1 MIIGILFLIGIA
13 LGAAIIYVILN
24 PKVKATKVLDI
35 ETEEKNDKLRADMLY
50 LQDQCA
56 NYTTKKQQ
64 LQESVEQIKKHIID
78 IQKQAEESA
87 NTIYEKS
94 FELAN
99 ERMSIAA
106 EKLSA
111 EYEESR
117 QKAEQEYIELMAY
130 QSATLVKELNATT
143 TAIKNAELQLAGLAA
158 KVSAATAAAKRQEE
172 METAQDFY
180 RLNLPDIDIEEIIK
194 LREVTILLRD
204 SEPLNKVI
212 WKVYY
217 EKPYTDLIGRVVGTD
232 VHTGIY
238 KITHIKSQ
246 KCYVGQAADI
256 ASRWK
261 QHIKRGIGAE
271 APTRNKLYPAMLEH
285 GVENFTFEIVEEC
298 PRAQLNER
306 EDYWQEYFGAK
317 EFGYSI
323 K

>member
-1 MIIGILFLIGIA
+1 MIIGLIVVGVAI
-13 LGAAIIYVILN
+13 GAAAVYFYLN
-24 PKVKATKVLDI
+24 PKVKATQVLD
-35 ETEEKNDKLRADMLY
+35 E
-50 LQDQCA
+50 Q
-56 NYTTKKQQ
+56 TKR
-64 LQESVEQIKKHIID
+64 ENEQIRTESIQLKSEYSALIDKTLAQEQHIKK
-78 IQKQAEESA
+78 IQQQAEDSA

-99 ERMSIAA
+99 ERMSAAA
-106 EKLSA
+106 EKMSA
-111 EYEESR
+111 EYEEAR
-117 QKAEQEYIELMAY
+117 QKAEQEYIELMAC
-130 QSATLVKELNATT
+130 QSATLVKELSATN

-158 KVSAATAAAKRQEE
+158 KVSAAVAAAKRQEE

-194 LREVTILLRD
+194 LREVTVLLRD

-217 EKPYTDLIGRVVGTD
+217 EKPYTDLIGRVVGTG

-238 KITHIKSQ
+238 KITNIKSQ

-298 PRAQLNER
+298 SRAQLNER
-306 EDYWQEYFGAK
+306 EDYWQDYFGAK

>member
-1 MIIGILFLIGIA
+1 MIIGLIILSIA
-13 LGAAIIYVILN
+13 IGAAGVYFYLS
-24 PKVKATKVLDI
+24 PKVKATQILD
-35 ETEEKNDKLRADMLY
+35 E
-50 LQDQCA
+50 Q
-56 NYTTKKQQ
+56 TKR
-64 LQESVEQIKKHIID
+64 ENEQIRTESIQLKSEYSALIDKTLAQEQHIKNL
-78 IQKQAEESA
+78 QKQAEDSA
-87 NTIYEKS
+87 NAIYEKS

-99 ERMSIAA
+99 EKMSAAA
-106 EKLSA
+106 EKMSA
-111 EYEESR
+111 EYEEAKR
-117 QKAEQEYIELMAY
+117 QMEEEYLSIMGT
-130 QSATLVKELNATT
+130 QSVRLSKELNATN

-158 KVSAATAAAKRQEE
+158 KVSAAVAAAKRQEE

-180 RLNLPDIDIEEIIK
+180 RLNLPNVDIEEITK
-194 LREVTILLRD
+194 LREVTVLLRD

-217 EKPYTDLIGRVVGTD
+217 EKPYTDLIGRVVGTG

-238 KITHIKSQ
+238 KITNIKSQ

-298 PRAQLNER
+298 SRAQLNER
-306 EDYWQEYFGAK
+306 EDYWQDYFGAK

>member
-1 MIIGILFLIGIA
+1 MIIGLIIIGVAI
-13 LGAAIIYVILN
+13 GAATVYFYLN
-24 PKVKATKVLDI
+24 PKVKATQVLD
-35 ETEEKNDKLRADMLY
+35 E
-50 LQDQCA
+50 Q
-56 NYTTKKQQ
+56 TKR
-64 LQESVEQIKKHIID
+64 ENEQIRTESIQLKSEYSALIEKTLAQEQHIKK
-78 IQKQAEESA
+78 IQQQAEDSA

-99 ERMSIAA
+99 ERMSAAA
-106 EKLSA
+106 EKMSA
-111 EYEESR
+111 EYEEAR
-117 QKAEQEYIELMAY
+117 QKAEQEYIELMAC
-130 QSATLVKELNATT
+130 QSATLVKELSATN

-158 KVSAATAAAKRQEE
+158 KVSAAVAAAKRQEE
-172 METAQDFY
+172 METAQNFY
-180 RLNLPDIDIEEIIK
+180 RLNLPDIDIEEIVK
-194 LREVTILLRD
+194 LREVTVLLRD

-217 EKPYTDLIGRVVGTD
+217 EKPYTDLIGRVVGTG

-238 KITHIKSQ
+238 KITNIKSQ

-298 PRAQLNER
+298 SRAQLNER
-306 EDYWQEYFGAK
+306 EDYWQDYFGAK

>member
-1 MIIGILFLIGIA
+1 MIIGLIIVGVVI
-13 LGAAIIYVILN
+13 GAAAVYFYLN
-24 PKVKATKVLDI
+24 PKVKATQVLD
-35 ETEEKNDKLRADMLY
+35 E
-50 LQDQCA
+50 Q
-56 NYTTKKQQ
+56 TKR
-64 LQESVEQIKKHIID
+64 ENEQIRTESIQLKSEYSALIDKTLAQEQHIKN
-78 IQKQAEESA
+78 IQKQAEDSA

-99 ERMSIAA
+99 ERMSAAA
-106 EKLSA
+106 EKMSA
-111 EYEESR
+111 EYEEAR
-117 QKAEQEYIELMAY
+117 QKAEQEYIELMAC
-130 QSATLVKELNATT
+130 QSTTLVKELSATN

-158 KVSAATAAAKRQEE
+158 KVSAAVAAAKRQEE

-180 RLNLPDIDIEEIIK
+180 RLNLPDIDIEEIVK
-194 LREVTILLRD
+194 LREVTVLLRD

-217 EKPYTDLIGRVVGTD
+217 EKPYTDLIGRVVGTG

-238 KITHIKSQ
+238 KITNIKSQ

-298 PRAQLNER
+298 SRAQLNER
-306 EDYWQEYFGAK
+306 EDYWQDYFGAK

>member
-1 MIIGILFLIGIA
+1 MLIGVIILYFILKPA
-13 LGAAIIYVILN
+13 LKASQVLNEKII
-24 PKVKATKVLDI
+24 
-35 ETEEKNDKLRADMLY
+35 TENAEAESKNEKLRTEMLA
-50 LQDQCA
+50 LTAKCSSLTEKHDR
-56 NYTTKKQQ
+56 
-64 LQESVEQIKKHIID
+64 LQEAISEQ
-78 IQKQAEESA
+78 QKQAEDNA
-87 NTIYEKS
+87 NRLYEKS

-99 ERMSIAA
+99 ERMSAAA
-106 EKLSA
+106 EKMSA
-111 EYEESR
+111 EYEEAK
-117 QKAEQEYIELMAY
+117 QKAEQEYIELMAC
-130 QSATLVKELNATT
+130 QSATLVKELSATN
-143 TAIKNAELQLAGLAA
+143 TAIKNAELRLAGLAA
-158 KVSAATAAAKRQEE
+158 KVSAAVAAAKRQEE

-180 RLNLPDIDIEEIIK
+180 RLNLPDIDIEEIVK
-194 LREVTILLRD
+194 LREVTVLLRD

-217 EKPYTDLIGRVVGTD
+217 EKPYTDLIGRVVGTG

-238 KITHIKSQ
+238 KITNIKSQ

-298 PRAQLNER
+298 SRAQLNER
-306 EDYWQEYFGAK
+306 EDYWQDYFGAK

>member
-1 MIIGILFLIGIA
+1 MIIGLIIVGVVI
-13 LGAAIIYVILN
+13 GAAAVYFYLN
-24 PKVKATKVLDI
+24 PKVKATQVLD
-35 ETEEKNDKLRADMLY
+35 E
-50 LQDQCA
+50 Q
-56 NYTTKKQQ
+56 TKR
-64 LQESVEQIKKHIID
+64 ENEQIRTETIQLKSEYSALIEKTLAQEQHIKK
-78 IQKQAEESA
+78 IQQQAEDSA
-87 NTIYEKS
+87 NAIYEKS

-99 ERMSIAA
+99 ERMSAAA

-111 EYEESR
+111 EYEEAR
-117 QKAEQEYIELMAY
+117 QKAEQEYIELMAC
-130 QSATLVKELNATT
+130 QSATLVKELSATN

-158 KVSAATAAAKRQEE
+158 KVSAAVAAAKRQEE

-194 LREVTILLRD
+194 LREVTVLLRD

-217 EKPYTDLIGRVVGTD
+217 EKPYTDLIGRVVGTG

-238 KITHIKSQ
+238 KITNIKSQ

-298 PRAQLNER
+298 SRAQLNER
-306 EDYWQEYFGAK
+306 EDYWQDYFGAK

>member
-1 MIIGILFLIGIA
+1 MIIGLIIVGVVI
-13 LGAAIIYVILN
+13 GAAAVYFYLN
-24 PKVKATKVLDI
+24 PKVKATQVLD
-35 ETEEKNDKLRADMLY
+35 E
-50 LQDQCA
+50 Q
-56 NYTTKKQQ
+56 TKR
-64 LQESVEQIKKHIID
+64 ENEQIRTESIQLKSEYSALIDKTLAQEQHIKN
-78 IQKQAEESA
+78 IQKQAEDSA

-99 ERMSIAA
+99 ERMSAAA
-106 EKLSA
+106 EKMSA
-111 EYEESR
+111 EYEEAK
-117 QKAEQEYIELMAY
+117 QKAEQEYIELMAC
-130 QSATLVKELNATT
+130 QSATLVKELSATN

-158 KVSAATAAAKRQEE
+158 KVSAAVAAAKRQEE

-180 RLNLPDIDIEEIIK
+180 RLNLPDIDIEEIVK
-194 LREVTILLRD
+194 LREVTVLLRD

-217 EKPYTDLIGRVVGTD
+217 EKPYTDLIGRVVGTG

-238 KITHIKSQ
+238 KITNIKSQ

-298 PRAQLNER
+298 SRAQLNER
-306 EDYWQEYFGAK
+306 EDYWQDYFGAK

>member
-1 MIIGILFLIGIA
+1 MIIGLIIISA
-13 LGAAIIYVILN
+13 VIGAAAVYFYLN
-24 PKVKATKVLDI
+24 PKVKATQVLD
-35 ETEEKNDKLRADMLY
+35 E
-50 LQDQCA
+50 Q
-56 NYTTKKQQ
+56 TKK
-64 LQESVEQIKKHIID
+64 ENEQIRTESIQLKSEYSALIDKTLAQEQHIKK
-78 IQKQAEESA
+78 IQQQAEDSA
-87 NTIYEKS
+87 NAIYEKS

-99 ERMSIAA
+99 ERMSAAA
-106 EKLSA
+106 EKMSA
-111 EYEESR
+111 EYEEAR
-117 QKAEQEYIELMAY
+117 QKAEQEYIELMAC
-130 QSATLVKELNATT
+130 QSATLVKELDATN
-143 TAIKNAELQLAGLAA
+143 TAIKNAELQLAGLTA
-158 KVSAATAAAKRQEE
+158 KVSAAVAAAKRQEE

-180 RLNLPDIDIEEIIK
+180 RLNLPDIDIEEIVK
-194 LREVTILLRD
+194 LREVTVLLRD

-217 EKPYTDLIGRVVGTD
+217 EKPYTDLIGRVVGTG

-238 KITHIKSQ
+238 KITNIKSQ

-298 PRAQLNER
+298 SRAQLNER
-306 EDYWQEYFGAK
+306 EDYWQDYFGAK

>member
-1 MIIGILFLIGIA
+1 MIIGLIIVGVVI
-13 LGAAIIYVILN
+13 GAAAVYFYLN
-24 PKVKATKVLDI
+24 PKVKATQVLD
-35 ETEEKNDKLRADMLY
+35 E
-50 LQDQCA
+50 Q
-56 NYTTKKQQ
+56 TKR
-64 LQESVEQIKKHIID
+64 ENEQIRTESIQLKSEYSALIDKTLAQEQHIKE
-78 IQKQAEESA
+78 IQKQAEDSA

-99 ERMSIAA
+99 ERMSAAA
-106 EKLSA
+106 EKMSA
-111 EYEESR
+111 EYEEAR
-117 QKAEQEYIELMAY
+117 QKAEQEYIELMAC
-130 QSATLVKELNATT
+130 QSATLVKELSATN

-158 KVSAATAAAKRQEE
+158 KVSAAVAAAKRQEE

-180 RLNLPDIDIEEIIK
+180 RLNLPDIDIEEIVK
-194 LREVTILLRD
+194 LREVTVLLRD

-217 EKPYTDLIGRVVGTD
+217 EKPYTDLIGRVVGTG

-238 KITHIKSQ
+238 KITNIKSQ

-298 PRAQLNER
+298 SRAQLNER
-306 EDYWQEYFGAK
+306 EDYWQDYFGAK

>member
-1 MIIGILFLIGIA
+1 MIIGLIIIGVAI
-13 LGAAIIYVILN
+13 GAATVYFYLN
-24 PKVKATKVLDI
+24 PKVKATQVLD
-35 ETEEKNDKLRADMLY
+35 E
-50 LQDQCA
+50 Q
-56 NYTTKKQQ
+56 TKR
-64 LQESVEQIKKHIID
+64 ENEQIRTESIQLKSEYSALIDKTLAQEQHIKK
-78 IQKQAEESA
+78 IQQQAEDSA

-99 ERMSIAA
+99 ERMSAAA
-106 EKLSA
+106 EKMSA
-111 EYEESR
+111 EYEEAR
-117 QKAEQEYIELMAY
+117 QKAEQEYIELMAC
-130 QSATLVKELNATT
+130 QSATLVKELSATN

-158 KVSAATAAAKRQEE
+158 KVSAAVAAAKRQEE

-180 RLNLPDIDIEEIIK
+180 RLNLPDIDIEEIVK
-194 LREVTILLRD
+194 LREVTVLLRD

-217 EKPYTDLIGRVVGTD
+217 EKPYTDLIGRVVGTG

-238 KITHIKSQ
+238 KITNIKSQ

-298 PRAQLNER
+298 SRAQLNER
-306 EDYWQEYFGAK
+306 EDYWQDYFGAK

>member
-1 MIIGILFLIGIA
+1 MIIGLIIIGVAI
-13 LGAAIIYVILN
+13 GAAAVYFYLN
-24 PKVKATKVLDI
+24 PKVKATQVLD
-35 ETEEKNDKLRADMLY
+35 E
-50 LQDQCA
+50 Q
-56 NYTTKKQQ
+56 TKR
-64 LQESVEQIKKHIID
+64 ENEQIRTESIQLKSEYSALIDKTLAQEQHIKK
-78 IQKQAEESA
+78 IQKQAEDSA
-87 NTIYEKS
+87 NAIYEKS

-99 ERMSIAA
+99 ERMSAAA
-106 EKLSA
+106 EKMSA
-111 EYEESR
+111 EYEEAR
-117 QKAEQEYIELMAY
+117 QKAEQEYIELMAC
-130 QSATLVKELNATT
+130 QSATLVKELSATN
-143 TAIKNAELQLAGLAA
+143 TAIKNAELQLSDLAA
-158 KVSAATAAAKRQEE
+158 KVSAAVEAAKRQEE
-172 METAQDFY
+172 METAKDFY

-194 LREVTILLRD
+194 LKEVTVLLRD

-217 EKPYTDLIGRVVGTD
+217 EMPYTDLIGRVVGTG

-238 KITHIKSQ
+238 KITNIKSQ

-298 PRAQLNER
+298 SRAQLNER
-306 EDYWQEYFGAK
+306 EDYWQDYFGAK

>member
-1 MIIGILFLIGIA
+1 MIIGLIIVGVAI
-13 LGAAIIYVILN
+13 GAAAVYFYLN
-24 PKVKATKVLDI
+24 PKMKATQVLD
-35 ETEEKNDKLRADMLY
+35 E
-50 LQDQCA
+50 Q
-56 NYTTKKQQ
+56 TKR
-64 LQESVEQIKKHIID
+64 ENEQIRTESIQLKSEYSALIDKTLAQEQHIKE
-78 IQKQAEESA
+78 IQKQAEDSA

-99 ERMSIAA
+99 ERMSAAA
-106 EKLSA
+106 EKMSA
-111 EYEESR
+111 EYEEAR
-117 QKAEQEYIELMAY
+117 QKAEQEYIELMAC
-130 QSATLVKELNATT
+130 QSATLVKELSATN

-158 KVSAATAAAKRQEE
+158 KVSAAVAAAKRQEE

-180 RLNLPDIDIEEIIK
+180 RLNLPDIDIEEIVK
-194 LREVTILLRD
+194 LREVTVLLRD

-217 EKPYTDLIGRVVGTD
+217 EKPYTDLIGRVVGAG

-238 KITHIKSQ
+238 KITNIKSQ

-298 PRAQLNER
+298 SRAQLNER
-306 EDYWQEYFGAK
+306 EDYWQDYFGAK

>member
-1 MIIGILFLIGIA
+1 MIIGLVVVGVAI
-13 LGAAIIYVILN
+13 GAAAVYFYLN
-24 PKVKATKVLDI
+24 PKVKATQVLD
-35 ETEEKNDKLRADMLY
+35 E
-50 LQDQCA
+50 Q
-56 NYTTKKQQ
+56 TKR
-64 LQESVEQIKKHIID
+64 ENEQIRTESIQLKSEYSALVEKTLAQEQHIKK
-78 IQKQAEESA
+78 IQQQAEDSA

-99 ERMSIAA
+99 ERMSAAA
-106 EKLSA
+106 EKMSA
-111 EYEESR
+111 EYEEAR
-117 QKAEQEYIELMAY
+117 QKAEQEYIELMAC
-130 QSATLVKELNATT
+130 QSATLVKELSATN

-158 KVSAATAAAKRQEE
+158 KVSAAVAAAKRQEE

-180 RLNLPDIDIEEIIK
+180 RLNLPDIDIEEIVK
-194 LREVTILLRD
+194 LREVTVLLRD

-217 EKPYTDLIGRVVGTD
+217 EKPYTDLIGRVVGTG

-238 KITHIKSQ
+238 KITNIKSQ

-298 PRAQLNER
+298 SRAQLNER
-306 EDYWQEYFGAK
+306 EDYWQDYFGAK

>member
-1 MIIGILFLIGIA
+1 M
-13 LGAAIIYVILN
+13 
-24 PKVKATKVLDI
+24 
-35 ETEEKNDKLRADMLY
+35 
-50 LQDQCA
+50 
-56 NYTTKKQQ
+56 
-64 LQESVEQIKKHIID
+64 
-78 IQKQAEESA
+78 SA
-87 NTIYEKS
+87 
-94 FELAN
+94 
-99 ERMSIAA
+99 AA
-106 EKLSA
+106 EKMSA
-111 EYEESR
+111 EYEEAR
-117 QKAEQEYIELMAY
+117 QKAEQEYIELMAC
-130 QSATLVKELNATT
+130 QSATLTKELSATN
-143 TAIKNAELQLAGLAA
+143 TAIKNAELQLADLAA
-158 KVSAATAAAKRQEE
+158 KVSAAVAAAKRQEE

-180 RLNLPDIDIEEIIK
+180 RLNLPDIDIEEIVK
-194 LREVTILLRD
+194 LREVTVLLRD

-217 EKPYTDLIGRVVGTD
+217 EKPYTDLIGRVVGTG

-238 KITHIKSQ
+238 KITNIKSQ

-298 PRAQLNER
+298 SRAQLNER
-306 EDYWQEYFGAK
+306 EDYWQDYFGAK

>member
-1 MIIGILFLIGIA
+1 MIIGLIVVGVAI
-13 LGAAIIYVILN
+13 GAAAVYFYLN
-24 PKVKATKVLDI
+24 PKVKATQVLD
-35 ETEEKNDKLRADMLY
+35 E
-50 LQDQCA
+50 Q
-56 NYTTKKQQ
+56 TKR
-64 LQESVEQIKKHIID
+64 ENEQIRTESIQLKSEYSALIDKTLAQEQHIKE
-78 IQKQAEESA
+78 IQKQAEDSA

-99 ERMSIAA
+99 ERMSAAA
-106 EKLSA
+106 EKMSA
-111 EYEESR
+111 EYEDAR
-117 QKAEQEYIELMAY
+117 QKAEQEYIELMAEH
-130 QSATLVKELNATT
+130 SATLVKELSATN

-158 KVSAATAAAKRQEE
+158 KVSAAVAAAKRQEE

-194 LREVTILLRD
+194 LREVTVLLRD

-217 EKPYTDLIGRVVGTD
+217 EKPYTDLIGRVVGTG

-238 KITHIKSQ
+238 KITNIKSQ

-298 PRAQLNER
+298 SRAQLNER
-306 EDYWQEYFGAK
+306 EDYWQDYFGAK

>member
-1 MIIGILFLIGIA
+1 MIIGLIIVGVVI
-13 LGAAIIYVILN
+13 GATAVYFYLN
-24 PKVKATKVLDI
+24 PKVKATQVLD
-35 ETEEKNDKLRADMLY
+35 E
-50 LQDQCA
+50 Q
-56 NYTTKKQQ
+56 TKR
-64 LQESVEQIKKHIID
+64 ENEQIRTESIQLKSEYSALIDKTLAQEQHIKE
-78 IQKQAEESA
+78 IQKQAEDSA

-99 ERMSIAA
+99 ERMSAAA
-106 EKLSA
+106 EKMSA
-111 EYEESR
+111 EYEEAR
-117 QKAEQEYIELMAY
+117 QKAEQEYIELMAC
-130 QSATLVKELNATT
+130 QSATLVKELSATN

-158 KVSAATAAAKRQEE
+158 KVSAAVAAAKRQEE

-180 RLNLPDIDIEEIIK
+180 RLNLPDIDIEEIVK
-194 LREVTILLRD
+194 LREVTVLLRD

-217 EKPYTDLIGRVVGTD
+217 EKPYTDLIGRVVGTG

-238 KITHIKSQ
+238 KITNIKSQ

-298 PRAQLNER
+298 SRAQLNER
-306 EDYWQEYFGAK
+306 EDYWQDYFGAK

>member
-1 MIIGILFLIGIA
+1 MIIGLIIVGVVI
-13 LGAAIIYVILN
+13 GAAAVYFYLN
-24 PKVKATKVLDI
+24 PKVKATQVLD
-35 ETEEKNDKLRADMLY
+35 E
-50 LQDQCA
+50 Q
-56 NYTTKKQQ
+56 TKR
-64 LQESVEQIKKHIID
+64 ENEQIRTESIQLKSEYSALIDKTLAQEQHIKE
-78 IQKQAEESA
+78 IQKQAEDSA

-94 FELAN
+94 FELAT
-99 ERMSIAA
+99 ERMSAAA
-106 EKLSA
+106 EKMSA
-111 EYEESR
+111 EYEEAR
-117 QKAEQEYIELMAY
+117 QKAEQEYIELMAC
-130 QSATLVKELNATT
+130 QSATLVKELSATN

-158 KVSAATAAAKRQEE
+158 KVSAAVAAAKRQEE

-180 RLNLPDIDIEEIIK
+180 RLNLPDIDIEEIVK
-194 LREVTILLRD
+194 LREVTVLLRD

-217 EKPYTDLIGRVVGTD
+217 ERPYTDLIGRVVGTG

-238 KITHIKSQ
+238 KITNIKSQ

-298 PRAQLNER
+298 SRAQLNER
-306 EDYWQEYFGAK
+306 EDYWQDYFGAK

>member
-1 MIIGILFLIGIA
+1 MIIGLIIVGVVI
-13 LGAAIIYVILN
+13 GAAAVYFYLN
-24 PKVKATKVLDI
+24 PKVKATQVLD
-35 ETEEKNDKLRADMLY
+35 E
-50 LQDQCA
+50 Q
-56 NYTTKKQQ
+56 TKR
-64 LQESVEQIKKHIID
+64 ENEQIRTESIQLKSEYSALIDKTLAQEQHIKK
-78 IQKQAEESA
+78 IQQQAEDSA
-87 NTIYEKS
+87 NAIYEKS

-99 ERMSIAA
+99 ERMSVAA

-111 EYEESR
+111 EYEEAR
-117 QKAEQEYIELMAY
+117 KKAEQEYIELMAC
-130 QSATLVKELNATT
+130 QSATLVKELSATN

-158 KVSAATAAAKRQEE
+158 KVSAAVAAAKRQEE

-180 RLNLPDIDIEEIIK
+180 RLNLPDIDIEEIVK
-194 LREVTILLRD
+194 LREVTVLLRD

-217 EKPYTDLIGRVVGTD
+217 EKPYTDLIGRVVGTG

-238 KITHIKSQ
+238 KITNIKSQ

-298 PRAQLNER
+298 SRAQLNER
-306 EDYWQEYFGAK
+306 EDYWQDYFGAK

>member
-1 MIIGILFLIGIA
+1 MIIGLIVVGVAI
-13 LGAAIIYVILN
+13 GAAAVYFYLN
-24 PKVKATKVLDI
+24 PKVKATQVLD
-35 ETEEKNDKLRADMLY
+35 E
-50 LQDQCA
+50 Q
-56 NYTTKKQQ
+56 TKR
-64 LQESVEQIKKHIID
+64 ENEQIRTESIQLKSEYSALIDKTLAQEQHIKN
-78 IQKQAEESA
+78 IQKQAEDSA

-99 ERMSIAA
+99 ERMSAAA
-106 EKLSA
+106 EKMSA
-111 EYEESR
+111 EYEEAR
-117 QKAEQEYIELMAY
+117 QKAEQEYIELMAC
-130 QSATLVKELNATT
+130 QSATLVKELSATN

-158 KVSAATAAAKRQEE
+158 KVSAAVAAAKRQEE

-180 RLNLPDIDIEEIIK
+180 RLNLPDIDIEEIVK
-194 LREVTILLRD
+194 LREVTVLLRD

-217 EKPYTDLIGRVVGTD
+217 EKPYTDLIGRVVGAG

-238 KITHIKSQ
+238 KITNIKSQ

-298 PRAQLNER
+298 SRAQLNER
-306 EDYWQEYFGAK
+306 EDYWQDYFGAK

>member
-1 MIIGILFLIGIA
+1 MIVGLIIVSVA
-13 LGAAIIYVILN
+13 IGAAAVYFYLN
-24 PKVKATKVLDI
+24 PKVKATQVLD
-35 ETEEKNDKLRADMLY
+35 E
-50 LQDQCA
+50 Q
-56 NYTTKKQQ
+56 TKR
-64 LQESVEQIKKHIID
+64 ENEQIRTESIQLKSEYSALIDKTLAQEQHIKE
-78 IQKQAEESA
+78 IQKQAEDSA

-99 ERMSIAA
+99 ERMSAAA
-106 EKLSA
+106 EKMSA
-111 EYEESR
+111 EYEEAR
-117 QKAEQEYIELMAY
+117 QKAEQEYIELMAC
-130 QSATLVKELNATT
+130 QSATLVKELSATN

-158 KVSAATAAAKRQEE
+158 KVSAAVAAAKRQEE

-180 RLNLPDIDIEEIIK
+180 RLNLPDIDIEEIVK
-194 LREVTILLRD
+194 LREVTVLLRD

-217 EKPYTDLIGRVVGTD
+217 EKPYTDLIGRVVGTG

-238 KITHIKSQ
+238 KITNIKSQ

-298 PRAQLNER
+298 SRAQLNER
-306 EDYWQEYFGAK
+306 EDYWQDYFGAK

>member
-1 MIIGILFLIGIA
+1 MIIGLIIVGVVI
-13 LGAAIIYVILN
+13 GAAAVYFYLN
-24 PKVKATKVLDI
+24 PKVKATQVLD
-35 ETEEKNDKLRADMLY
+35 E
-50 LQDQCA
+50 Q
-56 NYTTKKQQ
+56 TKR
-64 LQESVEQIKKHIID
+64 ENEQIRTETIQLKSEYSALVDKTLAQEQHIKN
-78 IQKQAEESA
+78 IQKQAEDSA

-99 ERMSIAA
+99 ERMSAAA
-106 EKLSA
+106 EKMSA
-111 EYEESR
+111 EYEEAK
-117 QKAEQEYIELMAY
+117 QKAEQEYIELMAC
-130 QSATLVKELNATT
+130 QSATLVKELSATN

-158 KVSAATAAAKRQEE
+158 KVSAAVAAAKRQEE

-180 RLNLPDIDIEEIIK
+180 RLNLPDIDIEEIVK
-194 LREVTILLRD
+194 LREVTVLLRD

-217 EKPYTDLIGRVVGTD
+217 EKPYTDLIGRVVGTG

-238 KITHIKSQ
+238 KITNIKSQ

-298 PRAQLNER
+298 SRAQLNER
-306 EDYWQEYFGAK
+306 EDYWQDYFGAK

>member
-1 MIIGILFLIGIA
+1 MAILLVLIGMLIGVIVLYFILKPA
-13 LGAAIIYVILN
+13 LKASQILN
-24 PKVKATKVLDI
+24 QKI
-35 ETEEKNDKLRADMLY
+35 ITENAEAERKNEKLRTEMLA
-50 LQDQCA
+50 LTAKCSSLTEKHDR
-56 NYTTKKQQ
+56 
-64 LQESVEQIKKHIID
+64 LQEAISEQ
-78 IQKQAEESA
+78 QKQAEDNA
-87 NTIYEKS
+87 NRLYEKS

-99 ERMSIAA
+99 ERMSAAA
-106 EKLSA
+106 EKMSA
-111 EYEESR
+111 EYEEAR
-117 QKAEQEYIELMAY
+117 QKAEQEYIELMAC
-130 QSATLVKELNATT
+130 QSATLVKELSATNT
-143 TAIKNAELQLAGLAA
+143 EIKNAELRLAGLAA
-158 KVSAATAAAKRQEE
+158 KVSAAVAAAKRQEE

-180 RLNLPDIDIEEIIK
+180 RLNLPDIDIEEIVK
-194 LREVTILLRD
+194 LREVTALLRD

-217 EKPYTDLIGRVVGTD
+217 EKPYTDLIGRVVGTG

-238 KITHIKSQ
+238 KITNIKSQ

-271 APTRNKLYPAMLEH
+271 APTRNKLYPAMLEC

-298 PRAQLNER
+298 SRAQLNER